1 MWNVQQSFLGFSF
14 ITIKNSG
21 TYNMLYI
28 GHTCQMHMVCQ
39 NPNNT
44 FSLLPLKNWWLLS
57 KPAFYTSVILYIFW
71 LSLFI
76 TVIYYYNLHIHNP
89 WEWYRCNMQTD
100 SFVIAYLVS
109 WQYIAKSPIIGSQG
123 YDMIKCWYS
132 WRNMIF
138 YPSWK

>member
-21 TYNMLYI
+21 TYNMFYI

-44 FSLLPLKNWWLLS
+44 FSLLPLKNWWLCS
-57 KPAFYTSVILYIFW
+57 EPAFYTFFGYCYLSPWFTITIYIYTI
-71 LSLFI
+71 SEND
-76 TVIYYYNLHIHNP
+76 TGVIYIH
-89 WEWYRCNMQTD
+89 RQTD
-100 SFVIAYLVS
+100 SFVITYLVS